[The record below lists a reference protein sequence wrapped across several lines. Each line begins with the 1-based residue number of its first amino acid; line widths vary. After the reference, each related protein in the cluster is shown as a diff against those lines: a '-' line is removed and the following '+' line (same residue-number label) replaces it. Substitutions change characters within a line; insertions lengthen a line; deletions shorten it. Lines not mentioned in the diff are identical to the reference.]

1 MRNVLVAGGA
11 GFIGS
16 HLCDALL
23 ARGDRVFCLDNL
35 SRGTLNNLATAFARP
50 NFFFDQIDVVDAQAL
65 ETFMRDAKI
74 DYVFHLAANSD
85 IQASAQNPQIEFSA
99 TLTTTWSILS
109 AMRSVGIKKLFFAS
123 TSAVYGEQGERASRE
138 EDALVPI
145 SYYGAAKAS
154 SEATI
159 RAFCHMNEIDACVFR
174 FANVIGPRLTH
185 GVIFDFV
192 RKLTTDPSTLKVLGD
207 GSQTKPYIYVD
218 DLIRAIIA
226 LHDRVKGMTV
236 YNVGVETSSSVSFIA
251 ELVREEMKATQARI
265 EYGTEKIGW
274 KGDVPRF
281 SFDLSKIHATGWRAE
296 RTSDEAVRQTVREV
310 LQCKR

>member
-23 ARGDRVFCLDNL
+23 ARGDRVFCLDDL
-35 SRGTLNNLATAFARP
+35 SRGTLDNLESAFKSS
-50 NFFFDQIDVVDAQAL
+50 NFFFEQMDVGNARSL
-65 ETFMRDAKI
+65 EPLMRDKGV

-85 IQASAQNPQIEFSA
+85 IQASAKNPRIEFSA
-99 TLTTTWSILS
+99 TLSTTWSILL
-109 AMRSVGIKKLFFAS
+109 AMRNVGVKKLFFAS
-123 TSAVYGEQGERASRE
+123 TSAVYGEQGDKASRE
-138 EDALVPI
+138 DDAPAPI

-159 RAFCHMNEIDACVFR
+159 RAFCRMNEIDACVFR

-185 GVIFDFV
+185 GVIYDFV
-192 RKLTTDPSTLKVLGD
+192 NKLTADPTTLKVLGD
-207 GSQTKPYIYVD
+207 GSQTKPYVYVD
-218 DLIRAIIA
+218 DLIRAIIMS
-226 LHDRVKGMTV
+226 HDRVKGMDV

-251 ELVREEMKATQARI
+251 ELVREEMNASQARI

-281 SFDLSKIHATGWRAE
+281 RFDLSKIHATGWRAE
-296 RTSDEAVRQTVREV
+296 RTSDEAVRQTVKEV
-310 LQCKR
+310 LRCKR

>member
-1 MRNVLVAGGA
+1 MRNVMIAGGA

-23 ARGDRVFCLDNL
+23 ARGDRVFCLDDL
-35 SRGTLNNLATAFARP
+35 SRGTLDNLESALTRP
-50 NFFFDQIDVVDAQAL
+50 NFFFERIDVGDARFL
-65 ETFMRDAKI
+65 ETFMRDKGV

-85 IQASAQNPQIEFSA
+85 IQASAKNPRIEFSA
-99 TLTTTWSILS
+99 TLATTWSILL
-109 AMRSVGIKKLFFAS
+109 AMRNVGVKKLFFAS
-123 TSAVYGEQGERASRE
+123 TSAVYGERGDRASRE
-138 EDALVPI
+138 DDALAPI

-154 SEATI
+154 SEEAI
-159 RAFCHMNEIDACVFR
+159 RAFCYMNEIDACVFR

-192 RKLTTDPSTLKVLGD
+192 NKLTVDPTTLRVLGD
-207 GSQTKPYIYVD
+207 GSQTKPYVHMS

-226 LHDRVKGMTV
+226 LHDQAKGMDV
-236 YNVGVETSSSVSFIA
+236 YNAGVETSSSVSFIA
-251 ELVREEMKATQARI
+251 EEVRKEMRLPRAQI

-281 SFDLSKIHATGWRAE
+281 RFDLSKIHATGWRAE
-296 RTSDEAVRQTVREV
+296 LTSDEAVRQTVKEV
-310 LQCKR
+310 LRCKR

>member
-35 SRGTLNNLATAFARP
+35 SRGTLSNLETALARP
-50 NFFFDQIDVVDAQAL
+50 NFSFEQIDVADAQTL
-65 ETFMRDAKI
+65 EAFMRNAKI

-85 IQASAQNPQIEFSA
+85 IQASARNPQIEFSA

-109 AMRSVGIKKLFFAS
+109 AMRSVGVKQLFFAS
-123 TSAVYGEQGERASRE
+123 TSAVYGEQGEKESRE
-138 EDALVPI
+138 EDAPAPI

-192 RKLTTDPSTLKVLGD
+192 KKLTADPTTLKVLGD

-218 DLIRAIIA
+218 DLIRAIVT
-226 LHDRVKGMTV
+226 LHDRVKGMDV

-251 ELVREEMKATQARI
+251 ELVREEMKALQARI

-281 SFDLSKIHATGWRAE
+281 RFDLSKIHATGWRAE

-310 LQCKR
+310 LRCKR